1 MSVASESVV
10 PSAFARASVALR
22 IALREL
28 RGGVRG
34 FGVFLAC
41 LAIGVTAIAGVGS
54 FARALSDGML
64 CEGER
69 ILGGDISF
77 SIIHRQV
84 NPAEM
89 DFLKGRGVVSEIASM
104 RAMTRVTNGAA
115 TLVELKAVDG
125 NYPLN
130 GRIELDPNV
139 PLPRALQK
147 VGNRYGA
154 VAEPTLLLRLGVTPG
169 AEIKIGEATF
179 LITASI
185 VSEPDRVAAGVGFG
199 PRLII
204 SQEALQ
210 ATGLIQPGSLV
221 RWSYRVRMADPSQ
234 ASIQSMQAQAR
245 DLFPNA
251 GWEIR
256 TRSSVSPQLER
267 NVRRLAEFLTLVGLT
282 ALLVGGVG
290 VANAVMHYLER
301 KRADIAT
308 LKAVGAS
315 GGTVFSIYLAEIGII
330 AILGIAL
337 GLVVGTALPFL
348 VTSLFGKLIPL
359 PLAPGIHLSVMALAT
374 AFGILVAL
382 AFALWPLG
390 RAHDVPVS
398 ALFRDTVSEDRRLP
412 RRRYIA
418 MVVLAV
424 ASLAALALLVAESRR
439 IALIYIVAAAGIFL
453 VLRLLAWGLM
463 ALAAKLPRPR
473 STALRLA
480 LVNIHRPGAL
490 TPSVVLSLGLGLALL
505 VTLTLIDGN
514 LRRQLTQ
521 SLPKSAPSFFFVDV
535 PSHDVER
542 FNAFIKQNGGTGELT
557 EVPMLRGR
565 ILRVKDV
572 AADQVKVD
580 PEQAWVLQSDRGITF
595 TEALPEGSMLV
606 AGEWWPQ
613 DYNGPPLVSFEKR
626 AADGLGVKVGDKVAV
641 NVLGRT
647 IEATIANLRTVEW
660 ESLGINFVMLF
671 SPNTFRGAPH
681 TILAT
686 LSYPDGGN
694 QKAEIELQR
703 AVANEFPAITTV
715 RVKEALDAIN
725 TLVAD
730 LAVAVRSAS
739 SVTLIASILVLAGA
753 LAAGHHSRVYDA
765 VILKTL
771 GATRRRLLLAYG
783 IEYAILGLA
792 TAIFATA
799 AGAVAAWFVVENVM
813 NFRFRFEPAAAGAA
827 ALTAVVLTIGL
838 GLIGTWRALGQKPA
852 PVLRN
857 L

>member
-1 MSVASESVV
+1 MSAVTANGVSFSRFGV
-10 PSAFARASVALR
+10 SLK

-64 CEGER
+64 REGSR
-69 ILGGDISF
+69 ILGGDIAF
-77 SIIHRQV
+77 SLIHRQASA
-84 NPAEM
+84 AEM
-89 DFLKGRGVVSEIASM
+89 EFFRSKGAVSEIGTM
-104 RAMTRVTNGAA
+104 RAMARATSGAA

-125 NYPLN
+125 AYPLT
-130 GRIELDPNV
+130 GAFQLEPNV
-139 PLPRALQK
+139 ALPKALLR
-147 VGNRYGA
+147 VGNRFGA
-154 VAEPTLLLRLGVTPG
+154 VVEQTLLLRLGVTPG
-169 AEIKIGEATF
+169 TEIRIGDATF
-179 LITASI
+179 LITGTIA
-185 VSEPDRVAAGVGFG
+185 SEPDRVGAGVGFG
-199 PRLII
+199 PRLIV

-210 ATGLIQPGSLV
+210 ATGLVLPGSLV
-221 RWSYRVRMADPSQ
+221 RWSYRVRMNDSSDSALR
-234 ASIQSMQAQAR
+234 ATQAQAR
-245 DLFPNA
+245 ELFPNA
-251 GWEIR
+251 GWEVR
-256 TRSSVSPQLER
+256 TRSSASPRLEQ

-308 LKAVGAS
+308 FKAVGAS
-315 GGTVFSIYLAEIGII
+315 GGTVFSIYLAEIGMI
-330 AILGIAL
+330 ALVGIAL
-337 GLVVGTALPFL
+337 GLAAGTALPFL

-359 PLAPGIHLSVMALAT
+359 PLAPGIHLGVIALAT

-398 ALFRDTVSEDRRLP
+398 ALFRDTVEERKSWP
-412 RRRYIA
+412 RRRYVL

-424 ASLAALALLVAESRR
+424 VSLATLALLVAESRR
-439 IALIYIVAAAGIFL
+439 IALIYIVAAAAIFL
-453 VLRLLAWGLM
+453 VLRFLAWGLM
-463 ALAAKLPRPR
+463 TIAAKLPRPR

-480 LVNIHRPGAL
+480 LANIHRPGAL

-521 SLPKSAPSFFFVDV
+521 SLPKSAPSFFFVDI
-535 PSHDVER
+535 PSSDVER
-542 FNAFIKQNGGTGELT
+542 FNAFIKQHGGNGDLS

-572 AADQVKVD
+572 PADQVKVLD

-595 TEALPEGSMLV
+595 TDALPEGSALV
-606 AGEWWPQ
+606 AGEWWPK
-613 DYNGPPLVSFEKR
+613 DYSGQPLVSFEKR
-626 AADGLGVKVGDKVAV
+626 AADGLGLKVGDKVSV

-647 IEATIANLRTVEW
+647 IEAQIANLRTVEW

-686 LSYPDGGN
+686 LTYPNGGS
-694 QKAEIELQR
+694 QKTEIELQR
-703 AVANEFPAITTV
+703 LVAGEFPAVTTV
-715 RVKEALDAIN
+715 RVKEALETIN
-725 TLVAD
+725 ALVAD
-730 LAVAVRSAS
+730 IAIAVRGAS

-753 LAAGHHSRVYDA
+753 LAAGHHNRVYDA

-783 IEYAILGLA
+783 TEYAILGLA
-792 TAIFATA
+792 TAIFATT

-813 NFRFRFEPAAAGAA
+813 NFRFQFEPAAAALAA
-827 ALTAVVLTIGL
+827 ITAVVLTVVL

>member
-1 MSVASESVV
+1 MSAVSASES
-10 PSAFARASVALR
+10 SSLSRMRAAFR

-64 CEGER
+64 REGER
-69 ILGGDISF
+69 ILGGDIAF
-77 SIIHRQV
+77 SLIHRQA

-89 DFLKGRGVVSEIASM
+89 DFFKGRGAVSEVGSL
-104 RAMTRVTNGAA
+104 RAMTRTANGAA

-125 NYPLN
+125 AYPLT
-130 GRIELDPNV
+130 GKIQIEPNV
-139 PLPRALQK
+139 PLARALQK

-154 VAEPTLLLRLGVTPG
+154 VAEPMLLLRLGITPG
-169 AEIKIGEATF
+169 VEIKIGDATF
-179 LITASI
+179 VITTTI

-221 RWSYRVRMADPSQ
+221 RWSYRVRLTDKDQS
-234 ASIQSMQAQAR
+234 SIQSMQAQAR
-245 DLFPNA
+245 DQFPNA

-256 TRSSVSPQLER
+256 TRGSVSPQLER

-308 LKAVGAS
+308 FKAVGAS
-315 GGTVFSIYLAEIGII
+315 GGTVFSIYLTEIGLIALAGI
-330 AILGIAL
+330 AIG
-337 GLVVGTALPFL
+337 VVLGTALPFAI
-348 VTSLFGKLIPL
+348 TSLFGSLIPL
-359 PLAPGIHLSVMALAT
+359 PLAPGIHFSVIGLAT

-398 ALFRDTVSEDRRLP
+398 ALFRDTVETNRGLP
-412 RRRYIA
+412 RRRYVL

-424 ASLAALALLVAESRR
+424 VLLAALALLVAENRR
-439 IALIYIVAAAGIFL
+439 IALIYIVAAAGIFV
-453 VLRLLAWGLM
+453 VLRLLAMALM
-463 ALAAKLPRPR
+463 AIAARLPRPR

-480 LVNIHRPGAL
+480 IANIHRPGAL

-521 SLPKSAPSFFFVDV
+521 ALPQSAPSFFFVDV
-535 PSHDVER
+535 PSGDVER
-542 FNAFIKQNGGTGELT
+542 FNAFIKQHGGTGELS

-572 AADQVKVD
+572 PADQVKVD
-580 PEQAWVLQSDRGITF
+580 AEQAWVLQSDRGITF
-595 TEALPEGSMLV
+595 TETLPEGSTLV
-606 AGEWWPQ
+606 SGQWWPK
-613 DYNGPPLVSFEKR
+613 DYAGPPLVSFEKR
-626 AADGLGVKVGDKVAV
+626 AADGLGLKVGDKVSV

-686 LSYPDGGN
+686 LTYPNGGD
-694 QKAEIELQR
+694 QKAEVELQR
-703 AVANEFPAITTV
+703 LVANEFPAVTTV
-715 RVKEALDAIN
+715 RVKEALQAIN
-725 TLVAD
+725 ALVAD
-730 LAVAVRSAS
+730 IAVAVRGAS
-739 SVTLIASILVLAGA
+739 SVTLLASILVLAGA

-771 GATRRRLLLAYG
+771 GATRGRLLLAYG
-783 IEYAILGLA
+783 AEYAILGLA
-792 TAIFATA
+792 TAAFATA

-813 NFRFRFEPAAAGAA
+813 NFSFRFDPAAAGLAA
-827 ALTAVVLTIGL
+827 ITAVFLTVAL

>member
-1 MSVASESVV
+1 MSAVTASGAS
-10 PSAFARASVALR
+10 PSRLFVSLKL
-22 IALREL
+22 ALREL

-64 CEGER
+64 REGGR

-77 SIIHRQV
+77 SLIHRQT

-89 DFLKGRGVVSEIASM
+89 DFLKSRGTVSEIASM

-115 TLVELKAVDG
+115 TLVELKAVDA
-125 NYPLN
+125 NYPLD
-130 GRIELDPNV
+130 GKIELDPKV

-154 VAEPTLLLRLGVTPG
+154 VAEQTLLLRLGVTPG
-169 AEIKIGEATF
+169 AEIKIGDATF
-179 LITASI
+179 VITASI

-199 PRLII
+199 PRLIV
-204 SQEALQ
+204 SQEGLQ
-210 ATGLIQPGSLV
+210 ATGLVQPGSLV
-221 RWSYRVRMADPSQ
+221 RWSYRVKLADQSD
-234 ASIQSMQAQAR
+234 ASLLFTQTQAR

-256 TRSSVSPQLER
+256 TRSSASPQLER

-301 KRADIAT
+301 KRADIAAF
-308 LKAVGAS
+308 KAVGAS
-315 GGTVFSIYLAEIGII
+315 GGAVFSIYLAEIGII
-330 AILGIAL
+330 ALIGIGIGVVLGSAIPF
-337 GLVVGTALPFL
+337 VVTQF
-348 VTSLFGKLIPL
+348 FGRAIPL
-359 PLAPGIHLSVMALAT
+359 PLAPGIHLSVIALSAT
-374 AFGILVAL
+374 FGLLVAL

-398 ALFRDTVSEDRRLP
+398 ALFRDSVEQTRRFP
-412 RRRYIA
+412 RPRYVA
-418 MVVLAV
+418 MVVAAIVVLAG
-424 ASLAALALLVAESRR
+424 LALLVAESRR
-439 IALIYIVAAAGIFL
+439 IALIYIVAAAAIFL
-453 VLRLLAWGLM
+453 VLRLLASGLM
-463 ALAAKLPRPR
+463 AIAAKLPRTR

-480 LVNIHRPGAL
+480 LANIHRPGAL

-521 SLPKSAPSFFFVDV
+521 ALPKSAPSFFFVDI
-535 PSHDVER
+535 PSTDVER
-542 FNAFIKQNGGTGELT
+542 FNAFVKQTAPNAELT

-565 ILRVKDV
+565 ILKVKGV
-572 AADQVKVD
+572 PAEQVKPD
-580 PEQAWVLQSDRGITF
+580 SEQAWVLQSDRGITY
-595 TEALPEGSMLV
+595 TETLPEGSVLTE
-606 AGEWWPQ
+606 GEWWPK
-613 DYNGPPLVSFEKR
+613 DYSGPPLVSFEKR
-626 AADGLGVKVGDKVAV
+626 AADGLGLRVGDKVSV

-647 IEATIANLRTVEW
+647 IEAQIANLRTVEW

-686 LSYPDGGN
+686 LAYPGGGN

-703 AVANEFPAITTV
+703 AVASEFPAVTAV
-715 RVKEALDAIN
+715 RVKEALQAIN
-725 TLVAD
+725 SLVAD
-730 LAVAVRSAS
+730 IAVAVRGASA
-739 SVTLIASILVLAGA
+739 VTLIASILVLAGA

-771 GATRRRLLLAYG
+771 GATRARLVFAYG

-813 NFRFRFEPAAAGAA
+813 NFRFRFEPAAAGIA
-827 ALTAVVLTIGL
+827 ALTAVLLTIGL

>member
-1 MSVASESVV
+1 MSAAATGAAS
-10 PSAFARASVALR
+10 PLRALVSLKL
-22 IALREL
+22 ALREL

-64 CEGER
+64 REGER
-69 ILGGDISF
+69 ILGGDLSF
-77 SIIHRQV
+77 SIIHRQAD
-84 NPAEM
+84 PAEM
-89 DFLKGRGVVSEIASM
+89 DFLKDKGAVSEVASM
-104 RAMTRVTNGAA
+104 RAMARVTNGQA

-125 NYPLN
+125 GYPLV
-130 GRIELDPNV
+130 GKIQIDPNV
-139 PLPRALQK
+139 SLARALQK

-169 AEIKIGEATF
+169 AEIKIGDATF
-179 LITASI
+179 VITASI

-204 SQEALQ
+204 SQEGLQ
-210 ATGLIQPGSLV
+210 ATGLIQPGTLV
-221 RWSYRVRMADPSQ
+221 RWSYRVRLADRNYS
-234 ASIQSMQAQAR
+234 AIESMQVQAR
-245 DLFPNA
+245 DQFPNA

-256 TRSSVSPQLER
+256 TRGSVSPQLER

-308 LKAVGAS
+308 FKAVGAS

-330 AILGIAL
+330 ALIGIAI
-337 GLVVGTALPFL
+337 GVVLGTAIPFV
-348 VTSLFGKLIPL
+348 VTHFFGRVIPL
-359 PLAPGIHLSVMALAT
+359 PLAPGVHLSVIALSA

-398 ALFRDTVSEDRRLP
+398 ALFRDAVEQTRRFP
-412 RRRYIA
+412 RPRYVA
-418 MVVLAV
+418 MVVAAV
-424 ASLAALALLVAESRR
+424 AVLAGLALLVAESRR
-439 IALIYIVAAAGIFL
+439 IALIYIVAAAAIFL
-453 VLRLLAWGLM
+453 VLRLLAWALM
-463 ALAAKLPRPR
+463 SIAARLPRPR

-480 LVNIHRPGAL
+480 LANIHRPGAL

-505 VTLTLIDGN
+505 VTLMLIDGN

-521 SLPKSAPSFFFVDV
+521 ALPKSAPSFFFVDI
-535 PSHDVER
+535 PSTDVER
-542 FNAFIKQNGGTGELT
+542 FNAFVKQTAPSAELT

-565 ILRVKDV
+565 ILKVKEV
-572 AADQVKVD
+572 PAEQVKPD
-580 PEQAWVLQSDRGITF
+580 SEQAWVLQSDRGITY
-595 TEALPEGSMLV
+595 TDTLPEGSVLTE
-606 AGEWWPQ
+606 GEWWPK
-613 DYNGPPLVSFEKR
+613 DYSGPPLVSFEKR
-626 AADGLGVKVGDKVAV
+626 AADGLGLRVGDKVSV

-686 LSYPDGGN
+686 LAYPGGGD

-703 AVANEFPAITTV
+703 AVANEFPAVTAV
-715 RVKEALDAIN
+715 RVKEALQAIN
-725 TLVAD
+725 TLVAEI
-730 LAVAVRSAS
+730 AVAVRGASA
-739 SVTLIASILVLAGA
+739 VTLIASILVLAGA

-771 GATRRRLLLAYG
+771 GATRARLVFAYG

-813 NFRFRFEPAAAGAA
+813 NFRFRFEPAAAGIA
-827 ALTAVVLTIGL
+827 ALTAVLLTIGL

>member
-1 MSVASESVV
+1 MSAVTANGAS
-10 PSAFARASVALR
+10 PSRLFVSLKL
-22 IALREL
+22 ALREL

-64 CEGER
+64 REGGR

-77 SIIHRQV
+77 SLIHRQT

-89 DFLKGRGVVSEIASM
+89 DFLKSRGTVSEIASM

-115 TLVELKAVDG
+115 TLVELKAVDA
-125 NYPLN
+125 NYPLD
-130 GRIELDPNV
+130 GKIELDPKV

-154 VAEPTLLLRLGVTPG
+154 VAEQTLLLRLGVTPG
-169 AEIKIGEATF
+169 AEIKIGDATF
-179 LITASI
+179 VITASI

-199 PRLII
+199 PRLIV
-204 SQEALQ
+204 SQEGLR
-210 ATGLIQPGSLV
+210 ATGLVQPGSLV
-221 RWSYRVRMADPSQ
+221 RWSYRVKLAD
-234 ASIQSMQAQAR
+234 QSDTSLLFTQRQAR

-256 TRSSVSPQLER
+256 TRSSASPQLER

-308 LKAVGAS
+308 FKAVGAS

-330 AILGIAL
+330 ALIGIGIGVVLGSAIPF
-337 GLVVGTALPFL
+337 VVTHF
-348 VTSLFGKLIPL
+348 FGRAIPL
-359 PLAPGIHLSVMALAT
+359 PLAPGIHLSVIALSAT
-374 AFGILVAL
+374 FGLLVAL

-398 ALFRDTVSEDRRLP
+398 ALFRDSVEQTRRFP
-412 RRRYIA
+412 RPRYVA
-418 MVVLAV
+418 MVVAAIVVLAG
-424 ASLAALALLVAESRR
+424 LALLVAESRR
-439 IALIYIVAAAGIFL
+439 IALIYIVAAASIFL
-453 VLRLLAWGLM
+453 VLRLLASGLM
-463 ALAAKLPRPR
+463 AIAARLPRPR

-480 LVNIHRPGAL
+480 LANIHRPGAL

-521 SLPKSAPSFFFVDV
+521 ALPKSAPSFFFVDI
-535 PSHDVER
+535 PSTDVER
-542 FNAFIKQNGGTGELT
+542 FNAFVKQTAPNAELT

-565 ILRVKDV
+565 ILKVKGV
-572 AADQVKVD
+572 PAEQVKPD
-580 PEQAWVLQSDRGITF
+580 SEQAWVLQSDRGITY
-595 TEALPEGSMLV
+595 TDTLPEGSVLTE
-606 AGEWWPQ
+606 GEWWPK
-613 DYNGPPLVSFEKR
+613 DYAGPPLVSFEKR
-626 AADGLGVKVGDKVAV
+626 AADGLGLRVGDKVSV

-647 IEATIANLRTVEW
+647 IEAQIANLRTVEW

-686 LSYPDGGN
+686 LAYPGGGN

-703 AVANEFPAITTV
+703 AVASEFPAVTAV
-715 RVKEALDAIN
+715 RVKEALEAIN
-725 TLVAD
+725 SLVAD
-730 LAVAVRSAS
+730 IAVAVRGASA
-739 SVTLIASILVLAGA
+739 VTLIASILVLAGA

-771 GATRRRLLLAYG
+771 GATRARLVFAYG

-813 NFRFRFEPAAAGAA
+813 NFRFRFEPAAAGIA
-827 ALTAVVLTIGL
+827 ALTAVLLTIGL

>member
-1 MSVASESVV
+1 MSAVTANGSS
-10 PSAFARASVALR
+10 SSFGVALKV
-22 IALREL
+22 ALREL

-64 CEGER
+64 REGSR
-69 ILGGDISF
+69 ILGGDIAF
-77 SIIHRQV
+77 SLIHRQAS
-84 NPAEM
+84 PAEM
-89 DFLKGRGVVSEIASM
+89 DFFKARGAVSEVGTM
-104 RAMTRVTNGAA
+104 RAMTRATSGAA
-115 TLVELKAVDG
+115 TLVELKAVD
-125 NYPLN
+125 NAYPLT
-130 GRIELDPNV
+130 GKIQLDPNV
-139 PLPRALQK
+139 SLPKALLR
-147 VGNRYGA
+147 VGNRFGA
-154 VAEPTLLLRLGVTPG
+154 VAEQTLLLRLGITPG
-169 AEIKIGEATF
+169 TEVKIGDATF
-179 LITASI
+179 LITGTI

-204 SQEALQ
+204 SQEGLQ
-210 ATGLIQPGSLV
+210 ATGLVQPGSLV
-221 RWSYRVRMADPSQ
+221 RWSYRVALSDGSAGTLQ
-234 ASIQSMQAQAR
+234 ATQALAR

-251 GWEIR
+251 GWEVR
-256 TRSSVSPQLER
+256 TRASASPRLEQ

-315 GGTVFSIYLAEIGII
+315 GNTVFSIYLTEIGVIALIGI
-330 AILGIAL
+330 AIG
-337 GLVVGTALPFL
+337 VVAGTALPFL
-348 VTSLFGKLIPL
+348 ITSLFGKLIPL
-359 PLAPGIHLSVMALAT
+359 PLAPGIHLSVIGLAT

-398 ALFRDTVSEDRRLP
+398 ALFRDTVSENRQLP
-412 RRRYIA
+412 RQRYVL

-424 ASLAALALLVAESRR
+424 LSLATLALLVAESRR
-439 IALIYIVAAAGIFL
+439 IALIYIVAAAAIFL

-463 ALAAKLPRPR
+463 KIAAKLPRPR

-480 LVNIHRPGAL
+480 LANIHRPGAL

-521 SLPKSAPSFFFVDV
+521 SLPKSAPSFFFVDI
-535 PSHDVER
+535 PSQDVER
-542 FNAFIKQNGGTGELT
+542 FNAFIKQHGGNGDLS

-572 AADQVKVD
+572 PADQVKLLD

-595 TEALPEGSMLV
+595 TDTLPEGSAMV
-606 AGEWWPQ
+606 AGEWWPK
-613 DYNGPPLVSFEKR
+613 DYSGPPLVSFEKR
-626 AADGLGVKVGDKVAV
+626 AADALGLKVGDKVSV

-647 IEATIANLRTVEW
+647 IEAQIANLRTVEW

-671 SPNTFRGAPH
+671 SPNTFRGVPH

-686 LSYPDGGN
+686 LTYPNGGS
-694 QKAEIELQR
+694 QKTEIELQR
-703 AVANEFPAITTV
+703 LVAGEFPAVTTV
-715 RVKEALDAIN
+715 RVKEALEAIN
-725 TLVAD
+725 ALVAD
-730 LAVAVRSAS
+730 IAVAVRGAS

-753 LAAGHHSRVYDA
+753 LAAGHHNRVYDA

-771 GATRRRLLLAYG
+771 GATRGRLLLAYG
-783 IEYAILGLA
+783 AEYAILGLA

-813 NFRFRFEPAAAGAA
+813 NFRFRFEPAAAGIA
-827 ALTAVVLTIGL
+827 ALTAVVLTVAL

>member
-1 MSVASESVV
+1 MSAVAAANQS
-10 PSAFARASVALR
+10 SALFRLSLALR
-22 IALREL
+22 LAVREL

-34 FGVFLAC
+34 FGVFLGC

-64 CEGER
+64 REGER
-69 ILGGDISF
+69 ILGGDIAF
-77 SIIHRQV
+77 SIIHRQASE
-84 NPAEM
+84 AERA
-89 DFLKGRGVVSEIASM
+89 FFQNSGTVSEIANM
-104 RAMTRVTNGAA
+104 RAMTRTTNGAA
-115 TLVELKAVDG
+115 TLVEMKAVDAG
-125 NYPLN
+125 YPLN
-130 GRIELDPNV
+130 GKIELDPNV
-139 PLPRALQK
+139 PLANALQR
-147 VGNRYGA
+147 VGERFGA
-154 VAEPTLLLRLGVTPG
+154 VAEQQLLLRLNITPG
-169 AEIKIGEATF
+169 AEIKIGDATF
-179 LITASI
+179 VVTAAI
-185 VSEPDRVAAGVGFG
+185 VAEPDRIATGVGFG

-204 SQEALQ
+204 SQEGLR
-210 ATGLIQPGSLV
+210 ATGLVQPGSLV
-221 RWSYRVRMADPSQ
+221 RWSYRVRLHDGRSTALQ
-234 ASIQSMQAQAR
+234 NTHAQAR
-245 DLFPNA
+245 DLFPDA

-290 VANAVMHYLER
+290 VANAVMHYLAR

-315 GGTVFSIYLAEIGII
+315 GGTVFSIYLSQIGII
-330 AILGIAL
+330 AAAGIAI
-337 GLVVGTALPFL
+337 GLFFGTLLPFGI
-348 VTSLFGKLIPL
+348 TYFFGRIIPL
-359 PLAPGIHLSVMALAT
+359 PLAPGIHLDVMLLAT

-398 ALFRDTVSEDRRLP
+398 ALFRDTVEQKQRLP
-412 RRRYIA
+412 RRRYLV
-418 MVVLAV
+418 MVALAV
-424 ASLAALALLVAESRR
+424 LSLTALALFVAESKQ
-439 IALIYIVAAAGIFL
+439 IALIYIVSSAAIFA

-463 ALAAKLPRPR
+463 ALAKRLPRPR

-480 LVNIHRPGAL
+480 LANIHRPGAL

-505 VTLTLIDGN
+505 VTLTLIDTN

-521 SLPKSAPSFFFVDV
+521 SLPQSAPSFFFVDI
-535 PSHDVER
+535 PSSDVER
-542 FNAFIKQNGGTGELT
+542 FNTFIKLNGGTGELS

-572 AADQVKVD
+572 PADQVTVA

-595 TEALPEGSMLV
+595 TDTFPEGSTLV
-606 AGEWWPQ
+606 AGQWWPKN
-613 DYNGPPLVSFEKR
+613 YSGPPLVSFEKR
-626 AADGLGVKVGDKVAV
+626 AADGLGLKVGDKVSV

-671 SPNTFRGAPH
+671 SPNTFSGAPH

-694 QKAEIELQR
+694 ARAELELQR
-703 AVANEFPAITTV
+703 AVANEFPAVTTV
-715 RVKEALDAIN
+715 RVKEALQAIN
-725 TLVAD
+725 SLVSDIAI
-730 LAVAVRSAS
+730 AVRGASA
-739 SVTLIASILVLAGA
+739 VTLIASILVLAGA
-753 LAAGHHSRVYDA
+753 LAAGHHNRVYDA

-771 GATRRRLLLAYG
+771 GATRARLVLAYG
-783 IEYAILGLA
+783 IEYAILGIA

-799 AGAVAAWFVVENVM
+799 AGAVAAAFVVENVM
-813 NFRFRFEPAAAGAA
+813 NFQFRFEPAAAGIAA
-827 ALTAVVLTIGL
+827 GTAVLLTIGL

>member
-1 MSVASESVV
+1 MSAVPASGAPFS
-10 PSAFARASVALR
+10 RAGVSLK

-54 FARALSDGML
+54 FARALTDGML
-64 CEGER
+64 REGSR
-69 ILGGDISF
+69 ILGGDIAF
-77 SIIHRQV
+77 SLIHRQ
-84 NPAEM
+84 AGAGEM
-89 DFLKGRGVVSEIASM
+89 DFFKAQGAVSEVASM
-104 RAMTRVTNGAA
+104 RAMTRAASGAA

-125 NYPLN
+125 AYPLV
-130 GRIELDPNV
+130 GRMQTDPQV
-139 PLPRALQK
+139 PLSRALQK

-154 VAEPTLLLRLGVTPG
+154 VAEQTLLLRLGITPG
-169 AEIKIGEATF
+169 VEVKIGEATF
-179 LITASI
+179 LITAVI
-185 VSEPDRVAAGVGFG
+185 MSEPDRVATGVGFG
-199 PRLII
+199 PRLIV
-204 SQEALQ
+204 SQEGLA

-221 RWSYRVRMADPSQ
+221 RWSYRVRLPEGNYAAVENTQ
-234 ASIQSMQAQAR
+234 RQAR

-256 TRSSVSPQLER
+256 TRGSASPQLSR
-267 NVRRLAEFLTLVGLT
+267 NLQRLAEFLTLVGLT

-301 KRADIAT
+301 KRGDIAT

-315 GGTVFSIYLAEIGII
+315 GGTVFSIYLAEIGLI
-330 AILGIAL
+330 AIAGIAL
-337 GLVVGTALPFL
+337 GVIAGTALPFL
-348 VTSLFGKLIPL
+348 VASFFGKLIPL
-359 PLAPGIHLSVMALAT
+359 PLAPGIHLSVIALAT

-398 ALFRDTVSEDRRLP
+398 ALFRDTVEQTQRLP
-412 RRRYIA
+412 RPRYIA
-418 MVVLAV
+418 MVTLAV
-424 ASLAALALLVAESRR
+424 VSLAALALFVAENRR
-439 IALIYIVAAAGIFL
+439 IALIYIVAAAAIFL
-453 VLRLLAWGLM
+453 VLRLLAWALM
-463 ALAAKLPRPR
+463 AIAARLPRPR
-473 STALRLA
+473 STAFRLA
-480 LVNIHRPGAL
+480 LANIHRPGAL

-514 LRRQLTQ
+514 MRRQLTQ
-521 SLPKSAPSFFFVDV
+521 ALPKSAPSFFFVDI
-535 PSHDVER
+535 PSNDVER
-542 FNAFIKQNGGTGELT
+542 FNAFIRQNGGEAELT

-572 AADQVKVD
+572 PADQVKVD
-580 PEQAWVLQSDRGITF
+580 AEQAWVLQSDRGITF
-595 TEALPEGSMLV
+595 TDTFPEGSTLV
-606 AGEWWPQ
+606 SGEWWPK
-613 DYNGPPLVSFEKR
+613 DYAGPPLVSFEKR
-626 AADGLGVKVGDKVAV
+626 AADGLGLKVGDKVSV

-694 QKAEIELQR
+694 QKTEVELQR
-703 AVANEFPAITTV
+703 AVAGEFPAVTTV
-715 RVKEALDAIN
+715 RVKEALQAIN
-725 TLVAD
+725 ALVAD
-730 LAVAVRSAS
+730 IAVAVRGASA
-739 SVTLIASILVLAGA
+739 VTLIASILVLAGA
-753 LAAGHHSRVYDA
+753 LAAGHHNRVYDA

-771 GATRRRLLLAYG
+771 GATRGRLVLAYG

-792 TAIFATA
+792 TAVFATA
-799 AGAVAAWFVVENVM
+799 AGSVAAWFVVENVM
-813 NFRFRFEPAAAGAA
+813 NFRFQFEPAAAGTA

>member
-1 MSVASESVV
+1 MSASSL
-10 PSAFARASVALR
+10 SRFAVALK

-64 CEGER
+64 REGGR
-69 ILGGDISF
+69 ILGGDIAF
-77 SIIHRQV
+77 SLIHRQA

-89 DFLKGRGVVSEIASM
+89 DFFRGRGAVSEIGSM
-104 RAMTRVTNGAA
+104 RAMTRTTSGQA
-115 TLVELKAVDG
+115 TLVELKAVD
-125 NYPLN
+125 NAYPLN
-130 GRIELDPNV
+130 GKFQLEPNV

-147 VGNRYGA
+147 VGNRFGA
-154 VAEPTLLLRLGVTPG
+154 VAEQTLLLRLGITPG
-169 AEIKIGEATF
+169 VEIRIGEATF
-179 LITASI
+179 LITGVI
-185 VSEPDRVAAGVGFG
+185 VSEPDRVATGVGFG
-199 PRLII
+199 PRLIV

-221 RWSYRVRMADPSQ
+221 RWSYRVRLSDS
-234 ASIQSMQAQAR
+234 SDGSLSFTQAQAR
-245 DLFPNA
+245 ELFPNA

-256 TRSSVSPQLER
+256 TRASASPQLER

-308 LKAVGAS
+308 FKAVGAP
-315 GGTVFSIYLAEIGII
+315 GGTVFSIYLTEIGII
-330 AILGIAL
+330 AIIGIAL
-337 GLVVGTALPFL
+337 GVIAGTALPFL
-348 VTSLFGKLIPL
+348 ITSLFGALIPL
-359 PLAPGIHLSVMALAT
+359 PLAPGIHFSVIALAT

-398 ALFRDTVSEDRRLP
+398 ALFRDSVSEERRLP
-412 RRRYIA
+412 RRRYIV
-418 MVVLAV
+418 MVAV
-424 ASLAALALLVAESRR
+424 AVVSLAALALLVAESRR
-439 IALIYIVAAAGIFL
+439 IALIYIVAAASIFV
-453 VLRLLAWGLM
+453 VLRLLAMALM
-463 ALAAKLPRPR
+463 AIAARLPRPR

-480 LVNIHRPGAL
+480 LANIHRPGAL

-535 PSHDVER
+535 PSNDVER
-542 FNAFIKQNGGTGELT
+542 FNAFIRQHGGTGELT

-565 ILRVKDV
+565 ILGVKGV
-572 AADQVKVD
+572 PADQVKVD
-580 PEQAWVLQSDRGITF
+580 PEQSWVLQSDRGITF
-595 TEALPEGSMLV
+595 TDTFPEGSTLTS
-606 AGEWWPQ
+606 GQWWPK
-613 DYNGPPLVSFEKR
+613 DYSGPPLVSFEKR
-626 AADGLGVKVGDKVAV
+626 AADGLGLKVGDKVAV

-686 LSYPDGGN
+686 LTFPDGGD
-694 QKAEIELQR
+694 QKAEVELQR
-703 AVANEFPAITTV
+703 LVANEFPAVTTV
-715 RVKEALDAIN
+715 RVKEALQTIN
-725 TLVAD
+725 ALVAD
-730 LAVAVRSAS
+730 IAVAVRGAS

-753 LAAGHHSRVYDA
+753 LAAGHHNRVYDA

-771 GATRRRLLLAYG
+771 GATRMRLLFAYG
-783 IEYAILGLA
+783 AEYAILGLA

-813 NFRFRFEPAAAGAA
+813 NFRFQFEPAAAGLA
-827 ALTAVVLTIGL
+827 ALTAVVLTVAL

>member
-1 MSVASESVV
+1 MSAVTTNGSSL
-10 PSAFARASVALR
+10 SRMGTSLR

-64 CEGER
+64 REGGR
-69 ILGGDISF
+69 ILGGDLAF
-77 SIIHRQV
+77 YLIHRQA

-89 DFLKGRGVVSEIASM
+89 DFFKAKGAVSEIASL
-104 RAMTRVTNGAA
+104 RAMTRATNGAA
-115 TLVELKAVDG
+115 TLVELKAVDSA
-125 NYPLN
+125 YPLT
-130 GRIELDPNV
+130 GRIQTEPNV
-139 PLPRALQK
+139 PLARALQK

-154 VAEPTLLLRLGVTPG
+154 VAESTLLLRLSITPG
-169 AEIKIGEATF
+169 TEVKIGDATF
-179 LITASI
+179 VITAAI
-185 VSEPDRVAAGVGFG
+185 VSEPDRVATGVGFG
-199 PRLII
+199 PRLIV

-210 ATGLIQPGSLV
+210 AAGLIQPGSLV
-221 RWSYRVRMADPSQ
+221 RWGYRVKLNDGSD
-234 ASIQSMQAQAR
+234 ASLDATQVQAR

-256 TRSSVSPQLER
+256 TRSSASPQLER

-315 GGTVFSIYLAEIGII
+315 GGTVFSIYLAEIGVI
-330 AILGIAL
+330 AIVGIAI
-337 GLVVGTALPFL
+337 GVVAGTALPFAI
-348 VTSLFGKLIPL
+348 TSLFGKLIPL
-359 PLAPGIHLSVMALAT
+359 PLAPGIHFSVIALAT

-398 ALFRDTVSEDRRLP
+398 ALFRDAVEQSNRLP
-412 RRRYIA
+412 RRRYVL

-424 ASLAALALLVAESRR
+424 VSLATLALFVAESRR
-439 IALIYIVAAAGIFL
+439 IALIYIVAAAAIFL
-453 VLRLLAWGLM
+453 VLRILAWGLM
-463 ALAAKLPRPR
+463 AIAAKLPRPR

-480 LVNIHRPGAL
+480 ISNIHRPGAL

-521 SLPKSAPSFFFVDV
+521 SLPKSAPSFFFVDI
-535 PSHDVER
+535 PNNDVER
-542 FNAFIKQNGGTGELT
+542 FNAFIKQNGGNAELS

-565 ILRVKDV
+565 ILRVKDTP
-572 AADQVKVD
+572 ADQVKVD

-595 TEALPEGSMLV
+595 TDTFPEGSTLV
-606 AGEWWPQ
+606 SGEWWPK
-613 DYNGPPLVSFEKR
+613 DYSGPPLVSFEKR
-626 AADGLGVKVGDKVAV
+626 AADGLGLKVGDKVSV

-647 IEATIANLRTVEW
+647 IEAQIANLRTVEW

-686 LSYPDGGN
+686 LTYPGGGN
-694 QKAEIELQR
+694 QKAEIDLQR
-703 AVANEFPAITTV
+703 TVAGEFPAITTV
-715 RVKEALDAIN
+715 RVKEALEAIN
-725 TLVAD
+725 SLVAD
-730 LAVAVRSAS
+730 IAVAVRGAS

-753 LAAGHHSRVYDA
+753 LAAGHHNRVYDA

-771 GATRRRLLLAYG
+771 GATRSRLLLAYG
-783 IEYAILGLA
+783 AEYAILGLA

-813 NFRFRFEPAAAGAA
+813 NFRFRFEPAAAGIA

>member
-1 MSVASESVV
+1 MSAVTASGSSFSQFGV
-10 PSAFARASVALR
+10 SLK

-64 CEGER
+64 REGER
-69 ILGGDISF
+69 ILGGDIAF

-89 DFLKGRGVVSEIASM
+89 DFMKGRGTVSEIASM

-115 TLVELKAVDG
+115 TLVELKAVD
-125 NYPLN
+125 NVYPLN
-130 GRIELDPNV
+130 GKVELDPNV
-139 PLPRALQK
+139 PLARALQK

-154 VAEPTLLLRLGVTPG
+154 VAESTLLLRLSITPG
-169 AEIKIGEATF
+169 AEIKIGDATF
-179 LITASI
+179 VITASI
-185 VSEPDRVAAGVGFG
+185 VQEPDRVAAGVGFG

-204 SQEALQ
+204 SQEGLQ
-210 ATGLIQPGSLV
+210 ATNLIQPGTLV
-221 RWSYRVRMADPSQ
+221 RWSYRVRLIDPSN
-234 ASIQSMQAQAR
+234 AAIQSMQAQAR

-251 GWEIR
+251 GWEVR

-315 GGTVFSIYLAEIGII
+315 GGTVFSIYLTQIGII
-330 AILGIAL
+330 AIIGIAIGVIAGIAL
-337 GLVVGTALPFL
+337 PFAI
-348 VTSLFGKLIPL
+348 TSLFGRLIPL
-359 PLAPGIHLSVMALAT
+359 PLAPGIHLSVIALAT
-374 AFGILVAL
+374 AFGVLVAL
-382 AFALWPLG
+382 AFALWPLA

-398 ALFRDTVSEDRRLP
+398 ALFRDTVEQGSRLP
-412 RRRYIA
+412 RSRYIA
-418 MVVLAV
+418 FVVLAIV
-424 ASLAALALLVAESRR
+424 SLAALALFTAESRR
-439 IALIYIVAAAGIFL
+439 IALIYIVAATGIFV

-463 ALAAKLPRPR
+463 AVAARLPRPR

-480 LVNIHRPGAL
+480 LANIHRPGAL

-505 VTLTLIDGN
+505 VTLTLIDSN

-521 SLPKSAPSFFFVDV
+521 SLPKSAPSFFFVDI
-535 PSHDVER
+535 PNSDVER
-542 FNAFIKQNGGTGELT
+542 FNAFIKQNSGTAELT

-572 AADQVKVD
+572 PADQVKVD

-595 TEALPEGSMLV
+595 TETFPEGSTLV
-606 AGEWWPQ
+606 AGEWWPK
-613 DYNGPPLVSFEKR
+613 DYSGPPLISFEKR
-626 AADGLGVKVGDKVAV
+626 AADGLGLKVGDKVSV

-686 LSYPDGGN
+686 LSYPDGGD
-694 QKAEIELQR
+694 QRAEIELQR

-715 RVKEALDAIN
+715 RVKEALQAIN

-730 LAVAVRSAS
+730 LAVAVRGAS

-753 LAAGHHSRVYDA
+753 LAAGHHNRVYDA

-771 GATRRRLLLAYG
+771 GATRARLLLAYG
-783 IEYAILGLA
+783 TEYAILGIA

-813 NFRFRFEPAAAGAA
+813 NFRFQFDPAAAGLA

-838 GLIGTWRALGQKPA
+838 GLLGTWRALGQKPA

>member
-1 MSVASESVV
+1 MSVV
-10 PSAFARASVALR
+10 PANETSSLSRTRAAIR
-22 IALREL
+22 IAFREL

-64 CEGER
+64 REGER
-69 ILGGDISF
+69 ILGGDIAF
-77 SIIHRQV
+77 SLIHRQA

-89 DFLKGRGVVSEIASM
+89 EFFKSRGAVSEIGSL
-104 RAMTRVTNGAA
+104 RAMTRTTNGSA
-115 TLVELKAVDG
+115 TLVELKAVDSA
-125 NYPLN
+125 YPLT
-130 GRIELDPNV
+130 GKIQIEPNV
-139 PLPRALQK
+139 PLARALQK

-154 VAEPTLLLRLGVTPG
+154 VAEPMLLLRLGITPG
-169 AEIKIGEATF
+169 VEIKIGEATF
-179 LITASI
+179 VVTTTI

-221 RWSYRVRMADPSQ
+221 RWSYRVRLAESNTG
-234 ASIQSMQAQAR
+234 AISAMQAQAR

-256 TRSSVSPQLER
+256 TRGSVSPQLER

-308 LKAVGAS
+308 FKAVGAS
-315 GGTVFSIYLAEIGII
+315 GATVFAIYLTEIGII
-330 AILGIAL
+330 ALIGIAI
-337 GLVVGTALPFL
+337 GVVLGTALPFAI
-348 VTSLFGKLIPL
+348 TSLFGSLIPL
-359 PLAPGIHLSVMALAT
+359 PLAPGIHPSVIGLAT

-398 ALFRDTVSEDRRLP
+398 ALFRDTVESSRGMP
-412 RRRYIA
+412 RPQYVA

-424 ASLAALALLVAESRR
+424 AALATLALLVAESRR
-439 IALIYIVAAAGIFL
+439 IALIYIVAAASIFV
-453 VLRLLAWGLM
+453 VLRLLAMALM
-463 ALAAKLPRPR
+463 AIAARLPRPR

-480 LVNIHRPGAL
+480 VANIHRPGAL

-521 SLPKSAPSFFFVDV
+521 ALPQSAPSFFFVDV
-535 PSHDVER
+535 PSSDVER
-542 FNAFIKQNGGTGELT
+542 FNAFIKQHGGTGELT

-572 AADQVKVD
+572 PADQVKVD
-580 PEQAWVLQSDRGITF
+580 SEQAWVLQSDRGITF
-595 TEALPEGSMLV
+595 TETLPEGSTLV
-606 AGEWWPQ
+606 AGQWWPK
-613 DYNGPPLVSFEKR
+613 DYSGPPLVSFEKR
-626 AADGLGVKVGDKVAV
+626 AAEGLGLKVGDKVSV

-686 LSYPDGGN
+686 LTFPDGGD
-694 QKAEIELQR
+694 QKAEVELQR
-703 AVANEFPAITTV
+703 LVANEFPAVTTV
-715 RVKEALDAIN
+715 RVKEALQAIN
-725 TLVAD
+725 SLVAEI
-730 LAVAVRSAS
+730 AVAARGAS
-739 SVTLIASILVLAGA
+739 SVTLLASILVLAGA

-771 GATRRRLLLAYG
+771 GATRGRLLLAYG
-783 IEYAILGLA
+783 AEYAILGLA
-792 TAIFATA
+792 TAVFATA

-813 NFRFRFEPAAAGAA
+813 NFSFRFDPAAAGTAA
-827 ALTAVVLTIGL
+827 ITAVVLTVAL

>member
-1 MSVASESVV
+1 MSAITASGAS
-10 PSAFARASVALR
+10 PSRMFVSLKL
-22 IALREL
+22 ALREL

-64 CEGER
+64 REGGR

-77 SIIHRQV
+77 SLIHRQTST
-84 NPAEM
+84 AEM
-89 DFLKGRGVVSEIASM
+89 DFLKSRGAVSEIASM

-115 TLVELKAVDG
+115 TLVELKAVDA
-125 NYPLN
+125 NYPLD
-130 GRIELDPNV
+130 GKIELDPKV

-169 AEIKIGEATF
+169 AEIKIGDATF
-179 LITASI
+179 VITASI

-199 PRLII
+199 PRLIV
-204 SQEALQ
+204 SQEGLQ
-210 ATGLIQPGSLV
+210 ATGLVQPGSLV
-221 RWSYRVRMADPSQ
+221 RWSYRVKLADQSD
-234 ASIQSMQAQAR
+234 ASLLSTQVQAR

-256 TRSSVSPQLER
+256 TRSSASPQLER

-308 LKAVGAS
+308 FKAVGAS

-330 AILGIAL
+330 ALIGISIGVVLGSAIPF
-337 GLVVGTALPFL
+337 VVTHF
-348 VTSLFGKLIPL
+348 FGRAIPL
-359 PLAPGIHLSVMALAT
+359 PLAPGIHLSVIALSA
-374 AFGILVAL
+374 AFGLLVAL

-398 ALFRDTVSEDRRLP
+398 ALFRDSVEQTRRFP
-412 RRRYIA
+412 RPRYVVMVVAAI
-418 MVVLAV
+418 VVLAG
-424 ASLAALALLVAESRR
+424 LALLVAESRR
-439 IALIYIVAAAGIFL
+439 IALIYIVAAAAIFL

-463 ALAAKLPRPR
+463 AIAVKLPRPR

-480 LVNIHRPGAL
+480 LANIHRPGAL

-521 SLPKSAPSFFFVDV
+521 ALPKSAPSFFFVDI
-535 PSHDVER
+535 PSTDVER
-542 FNAFIKQNGGTGELT
+542 FNAFVKQAAPDAELT

-565 ILRVKDV
+565 ILKVKEV
-572 AADQVKVD
+572 PAEQVK
-580 PEQAWVLQSDRGITF
+580 PNSEQAWVLQSDRGITY
-595 TEALPEGSMLV
+595 TETLPEGSVLTE
-606 AGEWWPQ
+606 GEWWPK
-613 DYNGPPLVSFEKR
+613 DYSGPPLVSFEKR
-626 AADGLGVKVGDKVAV
+626 AADGLGLRVGDKVSV

-686 LSYPDGGN
+686 LAYPGGGN

-703 AVANEFPAITTV
+703 SVASEFPAVTAV
-715 RVKEALDAIN
+715 RVKEALEAIN

-730 LAVAVRSAS
+730 IAVAVRGASA
-739 SVTLIASILVLAGA
+739 VTLIASILVLAGA

-771 GATRRRLLLAYG
+771 GATRARLVFAYG

-813 NFRFRFEPAAAGAA
+813 NFRFRFEPAAAGLA
-827 ALTAVVLTIGL
+827 ALTAVLLTIGL

>member
-1 MSVASESVV
+1 MSAV
-10 PSAFARASVALR
+10 PANGATSLSRFAVALK

-64 CEGER
+64 REGGR
-69 ILGGDISF
+69 ILGGDIAF
-77 SIIHRQV
+77 SLIHRQA

-89 DFLKGRGVVSEIASM
+89 DFFRGRGAVSEIGSM
-104 RAMTRVTNGAA
+104 RAMTRTTSGQA
-115 TLVELKAVDG
+115 TLVELKAVD
-125 NYPLN
+125 NAYPLN
-130 GRIELDPNV
+130 GKFQLEPNV

-147 VGNRYGA
+147 VGNRFGA
-154 VAEPTLLLRLGVTPG
+154 VAEQTLLLRLGITPG
-169 AEIKIGEATF
+169 VEIRIGEATF
-179 LITASI
+179 LITGVI
-185 VSEPDRVAAGVGFG
+185 VSEPDRVATGVGFG
-199 PRLII
+199 PRLIV

-221 RWSYRVRMADPSQ
+221 RWSYRVRLSDS
-234 ASIQSMQAQAR
+234 SDGSLSFTQAQAR
-245 DLFPNA
+245 ELFPNA
-251 GWEIR
+251 GWEVR
-256 TRSSVSPQLER
+256 TRASASPQLER

-308 LKAVGAS
+308 FKAVGAP
-315 GGTVFSIYLAEIGII
+315 GGTVFSIYLTEIGII
-330 AILGIAL
+330 AIVGIAL
-337 GLVVGTALPFL
+337 GVVAGTALPFL
-348 VTSLFGKLIPL
+348 ITSLFGALIPL
-359 PLAPGIHLSVMALAT
+359 PLAPGIHFSVIALAT

-398 ALFRDTVSEDRRLP
+398 ALFRDSVSEDRRLP
-412 RRRYIA
+412 RRRYIV
-418 MVVLAV
+418 MVAV
-424 ASLAALALLVAESRR
+424 AVVSLAALALLVAESRR
-439 IALIYIVAAAGIFL
+439 IALIYIVAAASIFV
-453 VLRLLAWGLM
+453 VLRLLAM
-463 ALAAKLPRPR
+463 ALMKIAARLPRPR

-480 LVNIHRPGAL
+480 LSNIHRPGAL

-535 PSHDVER
+535 PSNDVER
-542 FNAFIKQNGGTGELT
+542 FNAFIRQHGGTGELT

-565 ILRVKDV
+565 ILGVKGV
-572 AADQVKVD
+572 PADQVKVD

-595 TEALPEGSMLV
+595 TDTFPEGSTLV
-606 AGEWWPQ
+606 SGQWWPK
-613 DYNGPPLVSFEKR
+613 DYSGPPLVSFEKR
-626 AADGLGVKVGDKVAV
+626 AADGLGLKAGDKVSV

-686 LSYPDGGN
+686 LTFPDGGD
-694 QKAEIELQR
+694 QKAEVELQR
-703 AVANEFPAITTV
+703 LVANEFPAVTTV
-715 RVKEALDAIN
+715 RVKEALQTIN
-725 TLVAD
+725 ALVAD
-730 LAVAVRSAS
+730 IAVAVRGAS

-753 LAAGHHSRVYDA
+753 LAAGHHNRVYDA

-771 GATRRRLLLAYG
+771 GATRMRLLFAYG
-783 IEYAILGLA
+783 AEYAILGLA

-813 NFRFRFEPAAAGAA
+813 NFRFQFEPAAAGLA
-827 ALTAVVLTIGL
+827 ALTAVVLTVAL

>member
-1 MSVASESVV
+1 MSAVASGNVS
-10 PSAFARASVALR
+10 PASRAITSLR

-64 CEGER
+64 REGGR
-69 ILGGDISF
+69 ILGGDIAF
-77 SIIHRQV
+77 SLIHRQA

-89 DFLKGRGVVSEIASM
+89 DFFKGRGAVSEIASM
-104 RAMTRVTNGAA
+104 RAMTRATSGTA
-115 TLVELKAVDG
+115 TLVELKAVD
-125 NYPLN
+125 NAYPLT
-130 GRIELDPNV
+130 GKIQLEPNV
-139 PLPRALQK
+139 PLARALQK

-154 VAEPTLLLRLGVTPG
+154 VAEQTLLLRLSITPG
-169 AEIKIGEATF
+169 TEIKIGDATF
-179 LITASI
+179 VITTTI
-185 VSEPDRVAAGVGFG
+185 VSEPDRVATGVGFG

-221 RWSYRVRMADPSQ
+221 RWSYRVRLNDSGDG
-234 ASIQSMQAQAR
+234 SLNFMQAQAR

-256 TRSSVSPQLER
+256 TRSSASPQLER

-315 GGTVFSIYLAEIGII
+315 GGTVFSIYLTEIGII
-330 AILGIAL
+330 ALAGIAI
-337 GLVVGTALPFL
+337 GVVAGTALPFL
-348 VTSLFGKLIPL
+348 ITSLFGRLIPL
-359 PLAPGIHLSVMALAT
+359 PLAPGIHLDVTLLAT

-398 ALFRDTVSEDRRLP
+398 ALFRDSVEENRRLP
-412 RRRYIA
+412 RRRYVA
-418 MVVLAV
+418 MVMLAV
-424 ASLAALALLVAESRR
+424 AALAALALLVAESRR
-439 IALIYIVAAAGIFL
+439 IALIYIVAAAGIFV
-453 VLRLLAWGLM
+453 VLRMLAWALM
-463 ALAAKLPRPR
+463 TLAAKLPRPR

-480 LVNIHRPGAL
+480 LANIHRPGAL

-521 SLPKSAPSFFFVDV
+521 ALPKSAPSFFFVDI
-535 PSHDVER
+535 PSNDVER
-542 FNAFIKQNGGTGELT
+542 FNAFVKQNAGEGVLS

-572 AADQVKVD
+572 PADQIKVD

-595 TEALPEGSMLV
+595 TETFPEGSTLV
-606 AGEWWPQ
+606 SGEWWPK
-613 DYNGPPLVSFEKR
+613 DYSGPPLVSFEKR
-626 AADGLGVKVGDKVAV
+626 AADGLGLKVGDKVSV

-686 LSYPDGGN
+686 LSYPEGSD
-694 QKAEIELQR
+694 QKSEIELQR
-703 AVANEFPAITTV
+703 LVANEFPAVTTV
-715 RVKEALDAIN
+715 RVKEALQTIN
-725 TLVAD
+725 ALVAD
-730 LAVAVRSAS
+730 IAVAVRGAS

-753 LAAGHHSRVYDA
+753 LAAGHHNRVYDA

-771 GATRRRLLLAYG
+771 GATRARLLLAYG
-783 IEYAILGLA
+783 AEYAILGLA

-813 NFRFRFEPAAAGAA
+813 NFRFRFEPAAAGLA
-827 ALTAVVLTIGL
+827 ALTAVVLTVAL

>member
-1 MSVASESVV
+1 MSVASAPLPASR
-10 PSAFARASVALR
+10 AGFATAWR

-64 CEGER
+64 REGSR
-69 ILGGDISF
+69 ILGGDIAF
-77 SIIHRQV
+77 SLIHRQTS
-84 NPAEM
+84 PAEM
-89 DFLKGRGVVSEIASM
+89 DFLKSRGAVSEVGTM
-104 RAMTRVTNGAA
+104 RAMTRAASGAA

-125 NYPLN
+125 AYPLTGN
-130 GRIELDPNV
+130 IELEPKV
-139 PLPRALQK
+139 SLARALQK

-154 VAEPTLLLRLGVTPG
+154 VAERTMLLRLGITPG
-169 AEIKIGEATF
+169 VEIKIGDATF
-179 LITASI
+179 LITGVI
-185 VSEPDRVAAGVGFG
+185 ESEPDRVGTGVGFG

-204 SQEALQ
+204 SQEALK
-210 ATGLIQPGSLV
+210 ATNLLQPGSLV
-221 RWSYRVRMADPSQ
+221 RWSYRVRLLDSSDSSLATTQ
-234 ASIQSMQAQAR
+234 QQAR
-245 DLFPNA
+245 ELFPNA

-256 TRSSVSPQLER
+256 TRASASPQLER

-308 LKAVGAS
+308 FKAVGAS
-315 GGTVFSIYLAEIGII
+315 GATVFSIYLAQIGMI
-330 AILGIAL
+330 AIAGIAL
-337 GLVVGTALPFL
+337 GVIAGTALPFAIPA
-348 VTSLFGKLIPL
+348 LFGKYIPL
-359 PLAPGIHLSVMALAT
+359 PLAPGVHADVIALAA

-398 ALFRDTVSEDRRLP
+398 ALFRDSVETQRSLP

-424 ASLAALALLVAESRR
+424 VALAALAFLVAESRR
-439 IALIYIVAAAGIFL
+439 IALIYIVAAAAIFL
-453 VLRLLAWGLM
+453 VLRVLAIALM
-463 ALAAKLPRPR
+463 ALAARLPRPR

-480 LVNIHRPGAL
+480 LANIHRPGAL
-490 TPSVVLSLGLGLALL
+490 TPSVVLSLGLGLSLL

-521 SLPKSAPSFFFVDV
+521 ALPQSAPSFFFVDV
-535 PSHDVER
+535 PSGDVER
-542 FNAFIKQNGGTGELT
+542 FNAFVKQHGGTGELS

-572 AADQVKVD
+572 PADQVRVD

-595 TEALPEGSMLV
+595 TETFPEGSTLV
-606 AGEWWPQ
+606 SGQWWPK
-613 DYNGPPLVSFEKR
+613 DYSGPPLVSFEKR
-626 AADGLGVKVGDKVAV
+626 AADGLGLKVGDKVSV

-686 LSYPDGGN
+686 LTYPDGGD
-694 QKAEIELQR
+694 QKREIELQR
-703 AVANEFPAITTV
+703 LVANEFPAVTTV
-715 RVKEALDAIN
+715 RVKEALQTIN
-725 TLVAD
+725 ALVAD
-730 LAVAVRSAS
+730 IAVAVRGAS
-739 SVTLIASILVLAGA
+739 SVTLLASILVLAGA

-771 GATRRRLLLAYG
+771 GATRGRLLIAYG
-783 IEYAILGLA
+783 AEYAILGLA
-792 TAIFATA
+792 TAIFATG

-813 NFRFRFEPAAAGAA
+813 NFSFQFEPAAAGTA
-827 ALTAVVLTIGL
+827 ALTAVVLTVAL

>member
-1 MSVASESVV
+1 MSAITASGAS
-10 PSAFARASVALR
+10 PSRMFVSLKL
-22 IALREL
+22 ALREL

-64 CEGER
+64 REGGR

-77 SIIHRQV
+77 SLIHRQTST
-84 NPAEM
+84 AEM
-89 DFLKGRGVVSEIASM
+89 DFLKSRGAVSEIASM

-115 TLVELKAVDG
+115 TLVELKAVDA
-125 NYPLN
+125 NYPLD
-130 GRIELDPNV
+130 GKIELDPKV

-169 AEIKIGEATF
+169 AEIKIGDATF
-179 LITASI
+179 VITASI

-199 PRLII
+199 PRLIV
-204 SQEALQ
+204 SQEGLQ
-210 ATGLIQPGSLV
+210 ATGLVQPGSLV
-221 RWSYRVRMADPSQ
+221 RWSYRVKLADQSD
-234 ASIQSMQAQAR
+234 ASLLSTQVQAR

-256 TRSSVSPQLER
+256 TRSSASPQLER

-308 LKAVGAS
+308 FKAVGAS

-330 AILGIAL
+330 ALIGISIGVVLGSAIPF
-337 GLVVGTALPFL
+337 VVTHF
-348 VTSLFGKLIPL
+348 FGRAIPL
-359 PLAPGIHLSVMALAT
+359 PLAPGIHLSVIALSA
-374 AFGILVAL
+374 AFGLLVAL

-398 ALFRDTVSEDRRLP
+398 ALFRDSVEQTRRFP
-412 RRRYIA
+412 RPRYVVMVVAAI
-418 MVVLAV
+418 VVLAG
-424 ASLAALALLVAESRR
+424 LALLVAESRR
-439 IALIYIVAAAGIFL
+439 IALIYIVAAAAIFL

-463 ALAAKLPRPR
+463 AIAAKLPRPR

-480 LVNIHRPGAL
+480 LANIHRPGAL

-521 SLPKSAPSFFFVDV
+521 ALPKSAPSFFFVDI
-535 PSHDVER
+535 PSTDVER
-542 FNAFIKQNGGTGELT
+542 FNAFVKQAAPDAELT

-565 ILRVKDV
+565 ILKVKEV
-572 AADQVKVD
+572 PAEQVK
-580 PEQAWVLQSDRGITF
+580 PNSEQAWVLQSDRGITY
-595 TEALPEGSMLV
+595 TETLPEGSVLTE
-606 AGEWWPQ
+606 GEWWPK
-613 DYNGPPLVSFEKR
+613 DYSGPPLVSFEKR
-626 AADGLGVKVGDKVAV
+626 AADGLGLRVGDKVSV

-686 LSYPDGGN
+686 LAYPGGGN

-703 AVANEFPAITTV
+703 AVASEFPAVTAV
-715 RVKEALDAIN
+715 RVKEALEAIN

-730 LAVAVRSAS
+730 IAVAVRGASA
-739 SVTLIASILVLAGA
+739 VTLIASILVLAGA

-771 GATRRRLLLAYG
+771 GATRARLVFAYG

-813 NFRFRFEPAAAGAA
+813 NFRFRFEPAAAGLA
-827 ALTAVVLTIGL
+827 ALTAVLLTIGL

>member
-1 MSVASESVV
+1 MSAVTANGVSSSRFGV
-10 PSAFARASVALR
+10 SLK

-64 CEGER
+64 REGSR
-69 ILGGDISF
+69 ILGGDIAF
-77 SIIHRQV
+77 SLIHRQASA
-84 NPAEM
+84 AEM
-89 DFLKGRGVVSEIASM
+89 EFFRSKGAVSEIGTM
-104 RAMTRVTNGAA
+104 RAMARATSGAA

-125 NYPLN
+125 AYPLT
-130 GRIELDPNV
+130 GAFQLEPNV
-139 PLPRALQK
+139 ALPKALLR
-147 VGNRYGA
+147 VGNRFGA
-154 VAEPTLLLRLGVTPG
+154 VVEQTLLLRLGVTPG
-169 AEIKIGEATF
+169 TEIRIGDATF
-179 LITASI
+179 LITGTIA
-185 VSEPDRVAAGVGFG
+185 SEPDRVGAGVGFG

-204 SQEALQ
+204 SQEALR
-210 ATGLIQPGSLV
+210 ATGLVQPGSLV
-221 RWSYRVRMADPSQ
+221 RWSYRVRMNDSSDGALRATQ
-234 ASIQSMQAQAR
+234 VQAR
-245 DLFPNA
+245 ELFPNA
-251 GWEIR
+251 GWEVR
-256 TRSSVSPQLER
+256 TRSSASPRLEQ

-308 LKAVGAS
+308 FKAVGAS
-315 GGTVFSIYLAEIGII
+315 GGRVFSIYLAEIGMI
-330 AILGIAL
+330 ALVGIAL
-337 GLVVGTALPFL
+337 GLAVGTALPFL
-348 VTSLFGKLIPL
+348 ITSLFGKLIPL
-359 PLAPGIHLSVMALAT
+359 PLAPGVHLGVIALAS
-374 AFGILVAL
+374 AFGVLVAL

-398 ALFRDTVSEDRRLP
+398 ALFRDTVEESKRWP
-412 RRRYIA
+412 RRRYVL

-424 ASLAALALLVAESRR
+424 VFLATLALLVAESRR
-439 IALIYIVAAAGIFL
+439 IALIYIVAAAAIFL
-453 VLRLLAWGLM
+453 VLRFLAWGLM
-463 ALAAKLPRPR
+463 TIAAKLPRPR

-480 LVNIHRPGAL
+480 LANIHRPGAL

-521 SLPKSAPSFFFVDV
+521 SLPKSAPSFFFVDI
-535 PSHDVER
+535 PSSDVER
-542 FNAFIKQNGGTGELT
+542 FNAFIKQHGGNGDLS

-572 AADQVKVD
+572 PADQVKVLD

-595 TEALPEGSMLV
+595 TDALPEGSALV
-606 AGEWWPQ
+606 AGEWWPK
-613 DYNGPPLVSFEKR
+613 DYSGQPLVSFEKR
-626 AADGLGVKVGDKVAV
+626 AADGLGLKVGDKVSV

-647 IEATIANLRTVEW
+647 IEAQIANLRTVEW

-686 LSYPDGGN
+686 LTYPNGGS
-694 QKAEIELQR
+694 QKTEIELQR
-703 AVANEFPAITTV
+703 LVAGEFPAVTTV
-715 RVKEALDAIN
+715 RVKEALETIN
-725 TLVAD
+725 ALVAD
-730 LAVAVRSAS
+730 IAIAVRGAS

-753 LAAGHHSRVYDA
+753 LAAGHHNRVYDA

-783 IEYAILGLA
+783 AEYAILGLA

-813 NFRFRFEPAAAGAA
+813 NFRFQFEPAAAALA
-827 ALTAVVLTIGL
+827 ALTAVVLTVVL

>member
-1 MSVASESVV
+1 MSAVTAQSAPSSQFVV
-10 PSAFARASVALR
+10 SLKL
-22 IALREL
+22 ALREL

-64 CEGER
+64 REGSR
-69 ILGGDISF
+69 ILGGDIAF
-77 SIIHRQV
+77 SLIHRQAST
-84 NPAEM
+84 PEM
-89 DFLKGRGVVSEIASM
+89 DFFKSQGAVSEIGSM
-104 RAMTRVTNGAA
+104 RAMTRTAGGAA

-125 NYPLN
+125 AYPLT
-130 GRIELDPNV
+130 GKIELDPRAS
-139 PLPRALQK
+139 LPNALLR
-147 VGNRYGA
+147 VGNRFGA
-154 VAEPTLLLRLGVTPG
+154 VAEPTLLLRLGITPG
-169 AEIKIGEATF
+169 TEVKIGDATF
-179 LITASI
+179 LITATI
-185 VSEPDRVAAGVGFG
+185 ANEPDRVAAGVGFG

-204 SQEALQ
+204 SKEGLL
-210 ATGLIQPGSLV
+210 ATGLVQPGSLV
-221 RWSYRVRMADPSQ
+221 RWSYRVRLADGSG
-234 ASIQSMQAQAR
+234 AALNAAQAQAR

-251 GWEIR
+251 GWEVR
-256 TRSSVSPQLER
+256 TRSSASPRLEQ

-301 KRADIAT
+301 KRSDIAT
-308 LKAVGAS
+308 FKAVGAS

-330 AILGIAL
+330 ALLGIAL
-337 GLVVGTALPFL
+337 GVVVGTSLPF
-348 VTSLFGKLIPL
+348 VITSLFGKLIPL
-359 PLAPGIHLSVMALAT
+359 PLAPGIHFSVIALAT

-398 ALFRDTVSEDRRLP
+398 ALFRDTVDPGSHWP
-412 RRRYIA
+412 RRRYVL
-418 MVVLAV
+418 MVVLSV
-424 ASLAALALLVAESRR
+424 ISLATLALLVAESRR
-439 IALIYIVAAAGIFL
+439 IALIYIVAAAAIFV
-453 VLRLLAWGLM
+453 VLRLLAFALM
-463 ALAAKLPRPR
+463 TIAAKLPRPR

-480 LVNIHRPGAL
+480 LANIHRPGAL
-490 TPSVVLSLGLGLALL
+490 TPSVVLSLGLGLSLL
-505 VTLTLIDGN
+505 ITLTLIDGN

-521 SLPKSAPSFFFVDV
+521 SLPKSAPSFFFVDI
-535 PSHDVER
+535 PSSDVEQ
-542 FNAFIKQNGGTGELT
+542 FNAFIRQRGGSGELS

-572 AADQVKVD
+572 PADQVKVAD

-595 TEALPEGSMLV
+595 TDVLPEGSTMV
-606 AGEWWPQ
+606 SGEWWPK
-613 DYNGPPLVSFEKR
+613 DYSGPPLVSFEKR
-626 AADGLGVKVGDKVAV
+626 AAEGLGLKVGDKVSV

-686 LSYPDGGN
+686 LTYPNGGS
-694 QKAEIELQR
+694 KAAEIELQR
-703 AVANEFPAITTV
+703 AVANEFPAVTTV
-715 RVKEALDAIN
+715 RVKEALEAIN
-725 TLVAD
+725 ALVAD
-730 LAVAVRSAS
+730 IAVAVRGAS

-753 LAAGHHSRVYDA
+753 LAAGHHNRVYDA

-771 GATRRRLLLAYG
+771 GATRMRLLFAYG
-783 IEYAILGLA
+783 LEYAILGLA
-792 TAIFATA
+792 TAVFATA

-813 NFRFRFEPAAAGAA
+813 NFRFRFEPAAAGIAA
-827 ALTAVVLTIGL
+827 ITAVVLTVAL
-838 GLIGTWRALGQKPA
+838 GLLGTWRALGQKPA

>member
-1 MSVASESVV
+1 MSAVPANGASSL
-10 PSAFARASVALR
+10 SRFAVALK

-64 CEGER
+64 REGGR
-69 ILGGDISF
+69 ILGGDIAF
-77 SIIHRQV
+77 SLIHRQA

-89 DFLKGRGVVSEIASM
+89 DFFRGRGAVSEIGSM
-104 RAMTRVTNGAA
+104 RAMTRTTSGQA
-115 TLVELKAVDG
+115 TLVELKAVD
-125 NYPLN
+125 NAYPLN
-130 GRIELDPNV
+130 GKFQLEPNV

-147 VGNRYGA
+147 VGNRFGA
-154 VAEPTLLLRLGVTPG
+154 VAEQTLLLRLGITPG
-169 AEIKIGEATF
+169 VEIRIGEATF
-179 LITASI
+179 LITGVI
-185 VSEPDRVAAGVGFG
+185 VSEPDRVATGVGFG
-199 PRLII
+199 PRLIV

-221 RWSYRVRMADPSQ
+221 RWSYRVRLSDS
-234 ASIQSMQAQAR
+234 SDGSLSFTQAQAR
-245 DLFPNA
+245 ELFPNA

-256 TRSSVSPQLER
+256 TRASASPQLER

-308 LKAVGAS
+308 FKAVGAP
-315 GGTVFSIYLAEIGII
+315 GGTVFSIYLTEIGII
-330 AILGIAL
+330 AIIGIAL
-337 GLVVGTALPFL
+337 GVIAGTALPFL
-348 VTSLFGKLIPL
+348 ITSLFGALIPL
-359 PLAPGIHLSVMALAT
+359 PLAPGIHFSVIALAT

-398 ALFRDTVSEDRRLP
+398 ALFRDSVSEERRLP
-412 RRRYIA
+412 RRRYIV
-418 MVVLAV
+418 MVAV
-424 ASLAALALLVAESRR
+424 AVVSLAALALLVAESRR
-439 IALIYIVAAAGIFL
+439 IALIYIVAAASIFV
-453 VLRLLAWGLM
+453 VLRLLAMALM
-463 ALAAKLPRPR
+463 AIAARLPRPR

-480 LVNIHRPGAL
+480 LANIHRPGAL

-535 PSHDVER
+535 PSNDVER
-542 FNAFIKQNGGTGELT
+542 FNAFIRQHGGTGELT

-565 ILRVKDV
+565 ILGVKGV
-572 AADQVKVD
+572 PADQVKVD
-580 PEQAWVLQSDRGITF
+580 PEQSWVLQSDRGITF
-595 TEALPEGSMLV
+595 TDTFPEGSTLTS
-606 AGEWWPQ
+606 GQWWPK
-613 DYNGPPLVSFEKR
+613 DYSGPPLVSFEKR
-626 AADGLGVKVGDKVAV
+626 AADGLGLKVGDKVAV

-686 LSYPDGGN
+686 LTFPDGGD
-694 QKAEIELQR
+694 QKAEVELQR
-703 AVANEFPAITTV
+703 LVANEFPAVTTV
-715 RVKEALDAIN
+715 RVKEALQTIN
-725 TLVAD
+725 ALVAD
-730 LAVAVRSAS
+730 IAVAVRGAS

-753 LAAGHHSRVYDA
+753 LAAGHHNRVYDA

-771 GATRRRLLLAYG
+771 GATRMRLLFAYG
-783 IEYAILGLA
+783 AEYAILGLA

-813 NFRFRFEPAAAGAA
+813 NFRFQFEPAAAGLA
-827 ALTAVVLTIGL
+827 ALTAVVLTVAL